1 MIYQEGG
8 KIIPKKQHACGGK
21 EWLVVRTGADVKLK
35 CQKCG
40 RTIFLSVDQA
50 EKSTKQHIPV
60 GGVNAEQ

>member
-1 MIYQEGG
+1 MKYGIGDV
-8 KIIPKKQHACGGK
+8 IITKKTHACGGK